1 MTMAGQWSRLLV
13 LVGLIGTAGCQTL
26 ETGAPTEKP
35 QITRDMSLEDAYRK
49 AVSYGAETLP
59 ELRELA
65 KDRNQMAEL
74 HKIAEGDL
82 LKEYDN
88 LPTPVLLNVAHI
100 YRVSGNSMNP
110 EILNRLARSKQE
122 AVRRVG
128 WRMAATRPSA
138 DVGRT
143 IENLLSDALTRG
155 READMLVPDMASA
168 IQENG
173 IKSAYSF
180 LVLGLML
187 QGAPEYANAML
198 ALDANRASSPF
209 IDYLNKADLEDLRQL
224 NQKSINLLTCTVIF
238 RFFSENP
245 LPLNHPGVPVIFQ
258 YAVSRNRALSEMAF
272 AVLEKHIPDNR
283 LALAVLLSRQ
293 PVPVQ
298 VAFIESSQRES
309 TANIRLFLD
318 DMKEVAQQKEVIEE
332 LNSQQ
337 GAVEK

>member
-1 MTMAGQWSRLLV
+1 MTMAGKWCRLLV
-13 LVGLIGTAGCQTL
+13 LTSFMGVAGCQTL
-26 ETGAPTEKP
+26 ESGAPTEKP

-49 AVSYGAETLP
+49 AVSYGAESLQ

-65 KDRNQMAEL
+65 KDRNQTAEL
-74 HKIAEGDL
+74 HKIAEVDL

-88 LPTPVLLNVAHI
+88 LPTPVLLNVAHV
-100 YRVSGNSMNP
+100 YRVSGNTMNP
-110 EILNRLARSKQE
+110 EVLNRLARSKQE
-122 AVRRVG
+122 AIRRIG
-128 WRMAATRPSA
+128 WRLASTRPSA
-138 DVGRT
+138 DVGRM
-143 IENLLSDALTRG
+143 IESLLSESLTKG
-155 READMLVPDMASA
+155 RETDMLVPEMAMA

-180 LVLGLML
+180 LVLGLMQ

-198 ALDANRASSPF
+198 ALDANRASGPF
-209 IDYLNKADLEDLRQL
+209 IDYLNKADLDDLRQL
-224 NQKSINLLTCTVIF
+224 NQKTVNLLTCTVIF

-245 LPLNHPGVPVIFQ
+245 LPLNHPGMPIIFQ

-272 AVLEKHIPDNR
+272 AILDRHIPENR

-298 VAFIESSQRES
+298 IAFIESSQRET
-309 TANIRLFLD
+309 TANLRLFLD

>member
-1 MTMAGQWSRLLV
+1 MAGKWSRLVV
-13 LVGLIGTAGCQTL
+13 LMSLIGAAGCQSL

-35 QITRDMSLEDAYRK
+35 QITREMSLEDAYRK

-65 KDRNQMAEL
+65 KDRNQLTDL
-74 HKIAEGDL
+74 HRIAEADL

-88 LPTPVLLNVAHI
+88 LPTPVLLNVAHV
-100 YRVSGNSMNP
+100 YRVSGNGMNP
-110 EILNRLARSKQE
+110 EILNRMARSKQE
-122 AVRRVG
+122 AVRRIG
-128 WRMAATRPSA
+128 WRLAATRPSA
-138 DVGRT
+138 DVGRM
-143 IENLLSDALTRG
+143 IETLLTESLTKG
-155 READMLVPDMASA
+155 RENEMLVPDMASA
-168 IQENG
+168 IQENS

-180 LVLGLML
+180 LVLGLMQ

-198 ALDANRASSPF
+198 ALDANRASGPF
-209 IDYLNKADLEDLRQL
+209 IDYLNKADLDDLRQL
-224 NQKSINLLTCTVIF
+224 NQKTINLLTATVIF

-245 LPLNHPGVPVIFQ
+245 LPLNHPGVPIVFQ

-272 AVLEKHIPDNR
+272 AVLDKHIPESR

-298 VAFIESSQRES
+298 IAFIESSQRET
-309 TANIRLFLD
+309 TANLRLFLD